1 MSSKDNKLGSET
13 RMDSEKCKVLLTVIN
28 EGSLSKAADVL
39 GYTVSGVS
47 RSLTALE
54 DECGFQLLFRD
65 RHGVKLTTECKE
77 LLPVFWEYSKVT
89 EKLQDTIGTIK
100 GFHLG
105 KVSVGVVYVNHFR
118 WISKLIK
125 MFQMDYPEIEISIV
139 QGNSTELIAALLEHK
154 LDFVIASKRN
164 GEFNLI
170 HLQQVQM
177 CACVAASHPLAKS
190 KVYPLKQFEA
200 DKMIAPYS
208 DSETDYAIALKENM
222 INPNI
227 VHVTSDVYSAYS
239 MVEAGLGVAFFNK
252 LEPEC
257 WDGNVVLLPTDPIV
271 KVDIEIMYLGNE
283 IGPSARKFLD
293 MVCNN
298 IDCSMF
304 E

>member
-1 MSSKDNKLGSET
+1 
-13 RMDSEKCKVLLTVIN
+13 MDSEKCKVLLTIIN

-77 LLPVFWEYSKVT
+77 LLPIFREYAKVT
-89 EKLQDTIGTIK
+89 DKLQDVIQTIK
-100 GFHLG
+100 GLHLG

-118 WISKLIK
+118 WIAKLMK
-125 MFQMDYPEIEISIV
+125 MFQMEYPEIEINIV
-139 QGNSTELIAALLEHK
+139 QGNSSELIAALLEHK

-164 GEFNLI
+164 GNFKHI

-177 CACVAASHPLAKS
+177 CACVASSHPLATS
-190 KVYPLKQFEA
+190 KAYPLKRFEL
-200 DKMIAPYS
+200 DEMIAPYS
-208 DSETDYAIALKENM
+208 ELETDYAIALKENM

-239 MVEAGLGVAFFNK
+239 MVEAGLGVAFLNK

-257 WDGNVVLLPTDPIV
+257 WNGDVVLLPTEPIV
-271 KVDIEIMYLGNE
+271 NVDIEIMCLENE
-283 IGPSARKFLD
+283 IGPSANKFLE
-293 MVCNN
+293 MICNN
-298 IDCSMF
+298 MDCTMLGR
-304 E
+304 